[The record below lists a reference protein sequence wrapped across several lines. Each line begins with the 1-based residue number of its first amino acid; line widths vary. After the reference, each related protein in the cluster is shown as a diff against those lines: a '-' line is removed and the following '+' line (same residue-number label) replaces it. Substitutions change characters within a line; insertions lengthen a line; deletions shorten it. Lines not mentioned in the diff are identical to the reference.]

1 MILNMFKSELL
12 DLNFQTRILEICS
25 WDEIVAKDIVISIQ
39 ETIDRY
45 SEKDMEFITFDMVR
59 ESLLHELESTMDL
72 PEDVVSAFDEY
83 ICKLVE
89 SNFLIEEKG
98 YEA

>member
-1 MILNMFKSELL
+1 MILEMFKCELM
-12 DLNFQTRILEICS
+12 DLNFQTRVLEICS
-25 WDEIVAKDIVISIQ
+25 WDEIVAKDVVISIQ

-45 SEKDMEFITFDMVR
+45 SKKDMEFVTFDMVR
-59 ESLLHELESTMDL
+59 ESMLHELENTMEL
-72 PEDVVSAFDEY
+72 PEEIVAAFDEY

-89 SNFLIEEKG
+89 SKFLTEEKG